1 MQIASKL
8 FGTLFKNPLIEGR
21 KLVDFTDESECTE
34 ILSASINTMKRLHI
48 EYYVTTMGKS
58 INYLLKAFILQ
69 YGSVTVSGGGYSE
82 VFGENTYLLTVL
94 DVLVVIK

>member
-1 MQIASKL
+1 M
-8 FGTLFKNPLIEGR
+8 EGR

-69 YGSVTVSGGGYSE
+69 YGGVSGGGYSE